1 MDTQRTGGQPGDKL
15 SVIVVDENLWH
26 ANTARHMLSKH
37 GFQGIEGNPHNAC
50 CLGYENSAYECGDGI
65 KQKTNLMWT
74 PYLES
79 KFVCALDLLGEGATP
94 KKIQMVM
101 NIKSIKRKNISTHLQ
116 KHRKKIEKKLCN
128 KNRKMRN
135 RDSSSS
141 QPLRTCETSP
151 NTLESDDTNMEP
163 IVITDNE
170 MTSDQTES
178 FTEETEGNKIYYE
191 AMQRAL
197 RLGAVFDELQHCNDQ
212 TESYTEVID
221 HTFGGINVVVS
232 EESLNTVDDARE
244 VMSKVTNSYEQ
255 VSDDSGET
263 GVVKLVAYSDSEDDE
278 IDP

>member
-1 MDTQRTGGQPGDKL
+1 MDTKRTGRQPGDKL

-26 ANTARHMLSKH
+26 ANTARHMLAKH
-37 GFQGIEGNPHNAC
+37 GFQGIEGNPPNAC

-116 KHRKKIEKKLCN
+116 KHRKKIEKELCN

-135 RDSSSS
+135 RGSSSS

-151 NTLESDDTNMEP
+151 NTLEYDDTDMEP

-178 FTEETEGNKIYYE
+178 FAEETEGNKIYYE

-232 EESLNTVDDARE
+232 EESHTVDVARE
-244 VMSKVTNSYEQ
+244 VMSKDTNSYEQ
-255 VSDDSGET
+255 VSDDGGET